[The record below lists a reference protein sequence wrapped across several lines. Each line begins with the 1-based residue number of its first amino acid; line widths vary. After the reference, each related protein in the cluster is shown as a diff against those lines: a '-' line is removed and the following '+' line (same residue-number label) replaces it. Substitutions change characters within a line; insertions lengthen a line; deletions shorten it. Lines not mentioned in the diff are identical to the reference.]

1 MQTTSSPT
9 SSRRSSGR
17 SRKGLIAWLTLA
29 TILVVLGFAGQ
40 SSGESNPDP
49 FYDYGLALSSLFIY
63 GILVGITFW
72 AGTAYGDPLKELG
85 LTVFSVK
92 WTAIAVG
99 LIFLVL
105 GPPSSSSRSCTPA
118 RSRATRRMSG
128 APSARAFF
136 VNGLVAATFVPFAE
150 ELFFRGLGVR
160 ALTFLGS
167 AVAIL
172 GTALAFGLG
181 HGILVA
187 LPIFV
192 ASARRWPGFVALR
205 QRLAGHRR
213 TASSTRSRWSPS
225 TQTSRIERGALQ
237 AGVIL
242 GASCP

>member
-40 SSGESNPDP
+40 SSGESNPDL
-49 FYDYGLALSSLFIY
+49 FYDYGLALSSLLIY

-85 LTVFSVK
+85 LNVFSVK

-105 GPPSSSSRSCTPA
+105 GLSFFLEPILHA
-118 RSRATRRMSG
+118 G
-128 APSARAFF
+128 EEQGYAPDVWRPERARAFF

-167 AVAIL
+167 VVAIL

-192 ASARRWPGFVALR
+192 AFGAALAWVRLRSDSVWPGIVAHGLFNA
-205 QRLAGHRR
+205 LALVAVYADL
-213 TASSTRSRWSPS
+213 TN
-225 TQTSRIERGALQ
+225 
-237 AGVIL
+237 
-242 GASCP
+242 

>member
-40 SSGESNPDP
+40 SSGESNPDL

-105 GPPSSSSRSCTPA
+105 GLSFVLEPILHA
-118 RSRATRRMSG
+118 G
-128 APSARAFF
+128 EEQGYAPDVWRPERARAFF

-192 ASARRWPGFVALR
+192 AFGAALAWVRLRSDSVWPGIVAHGLFNA
-205 QRLAGHRR
+205 LALVAVYADL
-213 TASSTRSRWSPS
+213 TN
-225 TQTSRIERGALQ
+225 
-237 AGVIL
+237 
-242 GASCP
+242 

>member
-40 SSGESNPDP
+40 SSGESNPDL

-105 GPPSSSSRSCTPA
+105 GLSFVLEPILHA
-118 RSRATRRMSG
+118 G
-128 APSARAFF
+128 EEQGYAPDVWRPERARAFF

-167 AVAIL
+167 VVAIL

-192 ASARRWPGFVALR
+192 AFGAALAWVRLRSDSVWPGIVAHGLFNA
-205 QRLAGHRR
+205 LALVAVYADL
-213 TASSTRSRWSPS
+213 TN
-225 TQTSRIERGALQ
+225 
-237 AGVIL
+237 
-242 GASCP
+242 

>member
-9 SSRRSSGR
+9 SSRRSSWR

-40 SSGESNPDP
+40 SSGESNPDL

-105 GPPSSSSRSCTPA
+105 GLSFVLEPILHA
-118 RSRATRRMSG
+118 G
-128 APSARAFF
+128 EEQGYAPDVWRPEHARAFF

-192 ASARRWPGFVALR
+192 AFGAALAWVRLRSDSVWPGIVAHGLFNA
-205 QRLAGHRR
+205 LALVAVYADL
-213 TASSTRSRWSPS
+213 TN
-225 TQTSRIERGALQ
+225 
-237 AGVIL
+237 
-242 GASCP
+242 

>member
-40 SSGESNPDP
+40 SSGESNPDL

-63 GILVGITFW
+63 GILVGITLW

-105 GPPSSSSRSCTPA
+105 GLSFVLEPILHA
-118 RSRATRRMSG
+118 G
-128 APSARAFF
+128 EEQGYAPDVWRPERARAFF

-167 AVAIL
+167 VVAIL

-192 ASARRWPGFVALR
+192 AFGAALAWVRLRSESVWPGIVAHGLFNA
-205 QRLAGHRR
+205 LALVAVYADL
-213 TASSTRSRWSPS
+213 TN
-225 TQTSRIERGALQ
+225 
-237 AGVIL
+237 
-242 GASCP
+242 

>member
-40 SSGESNPDP
+40 SSGESNPDL

-72 AGTAYGDPLKELG
+72 AGTAYGDPLEELG
-85 LTVFSVK
+85 LTAFSVK

-105 GPPSSSSRSCTPA
+105 GLSLVLEPILHA
-118 RSRATRRMSG
+118 G
-128 APSARAFF
+128 EEQGYAPDVWRPERARAFF

-192 ASARRWPGFVALR
+192 AFGAALAWVRMRSDSVWPGIVAHGLFNA
-205 QRLAGHRR
+205 LALVAVYADL
-213 TASSTRSRWSPS
+213 TN
-225 TQTSRIERGALQ
+225 
-237 AGVIL
+237 
-242 GASCP
+242 

>member
-1 MQTTSSPT
+1 MRTTSSPT

-29 TILVVLGFAGQ
+29 TTLVVLGFAGQ
-40 SSGESNPDP
+40 SSGESNPDL
-49 FYDYGLALSSLFIY
+49 FYDYGLALSSLLIY

-85 LTVFSVK
+85 LNVFSVK

-105 GPPSSSSRSCTPA
+105 GLSFFLEPILHA
-118 RSRATRRMSG
+118 G
-128 APSARAFF
+128 EEQGYAPDVWRPERARAFF

-167 AVAIL
+167 VVAIL

-192 ASARRWPGFVALR
+192 AFGAALAWVRLRSDSVWPGIVAHGLFNA
-205 QRLAGHRR
+205 LALVAVYADL
-213 TASSTRSRWSPS
+213 TN
-225 TQTSRIERGALQ
+225 
-237 AGVIL
+237 
-242 GASCP
+242 